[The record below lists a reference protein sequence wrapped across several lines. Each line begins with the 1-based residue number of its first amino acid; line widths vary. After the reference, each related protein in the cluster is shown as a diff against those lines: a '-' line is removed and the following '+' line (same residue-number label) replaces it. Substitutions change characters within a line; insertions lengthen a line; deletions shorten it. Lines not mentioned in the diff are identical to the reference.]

1 MGRMREIATPPSRQ
15 FAQEDVLQQFS
26 ERVRAIMQAQPLN
39 PFSKMEMTV
48 SKDRL
53 VALGQQA
60 ASNPTTL
67 F

>member
-1 MGRMREIATPPSRQ
+1 MRRMREIATQPSRQ
-15 FAQEDVLQQFS
+15 FAQDDVLQQFS

-53 VALGQQA
+53 VALGQQQVTA
-60 ASNPTTL
+60 N
-67 F
+67 